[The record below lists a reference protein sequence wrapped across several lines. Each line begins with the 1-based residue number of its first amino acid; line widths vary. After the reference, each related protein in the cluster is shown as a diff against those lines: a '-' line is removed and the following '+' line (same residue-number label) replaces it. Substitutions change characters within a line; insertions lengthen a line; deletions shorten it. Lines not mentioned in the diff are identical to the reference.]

1 MESSESENRGVYVQ
15 IEKEVVNNGKAKKR
29 QVDRQKLQIKKLQ
42 K

>member
-1 MESSESENRGVYVQ
+1 MESSESENCWVHVQ
-15 IEKEVVNNGKAKKR
+15 IEKEVVNNGKAKKW